1 VTAHRDRAEVVVIG
15 GGIIGTACAD
25 ALARAGRSVVLLERD
40 VLAAGASGRNQG
52 LVVEPG
58 DPPLVPMARASVDTY
73 LDIARTA
80 PLPIRFDESVIGFL
94 RVGESDD
101 DLVELEAEAVAAER
115 FSNVRVDRLSSDELV
130 RVEPGVAPNLA
141 GGCLFH
147 TGRRVDP
154 TNLTVALAL
163 RAQDHGAD
171 LREHEPVRAL
181 IEARDAVVGVVTD
194 AGRLHADVVVVAA
207 GPWAP
212 DLLRTIGVN
221 LPIEAA
227 RGWIVLLDSSSP
239 LLSRPVESAGGS
251 WREPPTSLDA
261 GEYVGR
267 DVGVGVG
274 TLVHPSSD
282 GTTMVGSS
290 REPVV
295 GREPVDAGV
304 PRAILRR
311 AIRYVPRLAD
321 ARVRSTWW
329 GIRPMSP
336 DDRPLV
342 GVVREGL
349 VVAGGH
355 GAEGVLLGGGTAAL
369 VRSIVEDDPA
379 PFDAAPFDPFRFS

>member
-1 VTAHRDRAEVVVIG
+1 VTAGPDRADVVVVG
-15 GGIIGTACAD
+15 GGIIGAACAD
-25 ALARAGRSVVLLERD
+25 ALARTGRSVVLFERD

-52 LVVEPG
+52 LFVAPA
-58 DPPLVPMARASVDTY
+58 DPPLVPMADAS
-73 LDIARTA
+73 LDVYRSIARDA
-80 PLPIRFDESVIGFL
+80 PLPIRFDEDAIGFL
-94 RVGESDD
+94 RVGDSDD
-101 DLVELEAEAVAAER
+101 DVAELEAEAVAAER
-115 FSNVRVDRLSSDELV
+115 FSNVRVDRLSPEDLV

-154 TNLTVALAL
+154 TNLTVALGL
-163 RAQDHGAD
+163 RAREHGAD
-171 LREHEPVRAL
+171 VREHQPVRAF
-181 IEARDAVVGVVTD
+181 IEDRDAVLGVVTD
-194 AGRLHADVVVVAA
+194 GGRTYADAVVVAA

-212 DLLRTIGVN
+212 DLLRTIGVD

-227 RGWIVLLDSSSP
+227 RGWLVLVDAPSP

-251 WREPPTSLDA
+251 WREPPTSVSA

-267 DVGVGVG
+267 DAGVGLG
-274 TLVHPSSD
+274 TLVHPSID

-295 GREPVDAGV
+295 GRDPVDAGV

-336 DDRPLV
+336 DDRPMV
-342 GVVREGL
+342 GVVRDGL
-349 VVAGGH
+349 VVAGAH

-369 VRSIVEDDPA
+369 VRSIVADEPV
-379 PFDAAPFDPFRFS
+379 PFDAAPFGPFRFS